1 MGPHVI
7 CSSFK
12 TLTAVN
18 CRHVPFAF
26 FPTAGGYSMGPNDV
40 WQAVTKQDPKRLGWE
55 QAAGCLL
62 LHTLTEPD
70 KWKQQP
76 YYWKTNA
83 WRSSIYIYKKNQTNN
98 QKNLMPQR
106 TMGTR
111 SMGASRKREV
121 DSELNKEGVVEVREV
136 VKRIEQFNHNHLGW
150 ITGAR
155 STRLKI
161 ARERERD

>member
-1 MGPHVI
+1 M
-7 CSSFK
+7 F
-12 TLTAVN
+12 
-18 CRHVPFAF
+18 
-26 FPTAGGYSMGPNDV
+26 
-40 WQAVTKQDPKRLGWE
+40 
-55 QAAGCLL
+55 L
-62 LHTLTEPD
+62 LHFSPLQEDTAWVPMMCGRLWQSRTR
-70 KWKQQP
+70 
-76 YYWKTNA
+76 NA
-83 WRSSIYIYKKNQTNN
+83 WDENRLQDAFCCTHWQNQINESSNHITGRQTHEEAVYIYIKKNQTNN